1 MSGVTNTSSLGYI
14 RTYRDNPVSGT
25 GGGSG
30 VTGTMGPQGV
40 TGAIG
45 PQGVTGAVGPQGVT
59 GAVGPQGV
67 TGAVGPQGVT
77 GAVGPQGVTGAVG
90 PQGVTGAVG
99 PQGVTGAIG
108 PQGVTGVTGATGPQ
122 GISGAQDVIGT
133 GSITPLALTGT
144 TQTLTAAF
152 GNFFQGTSVMSNV
165 TLTGSNI
172 ATTAF
177 SFSQAISQGTYTLIL
192 PFSGTANSIT
202 INAVNTGSYRCN
214 FTNISVTLSGANTR
228 YILLSVTYESGS
240 GIYFI
245 SGSVF

>member
-14 RTYRDNPVSGT
+14 RTYRDNPVSVT

-30 VTGTMGPQGV
+30 VTGPMGPQGV
-40 TGAIG
+40 TGAMG

-77 GAVGPQGVTGAVG
+77 GATGPQ
-90 PQGVTGAVG
+90 
-99 PQGVTGAIG
+99 
-108 PQGVTGVTGATGPQ
+108 GVTGATGPQ
-122 GISGAQDVIGT
+122 GISGAQDVTGA
-133 GSITPLALTGT
+133 GSINQLSATGT

-152 GNFFQGTSVMSNV
+152 GNFFQGTSVMPNV

-177 SFSQAISQGTYTLIL
+177 SFSGAVSQGTYTLIL

>member
-14 RTYRDNPVSGT
+14 RTYRDSPVS
-25 GGGSG
+25 GSG
-30 VTGTMGPQGV
+30 VTGQQGLTGPQGATGVQGATGPQGATGVQGV
-40 TGAIG
+40 TG
-45 PQGVTGAVGPQGVT
+45 PTGATGP
-59 GAVGPQGV
+59 
-67 TGAVGPQGVT
+67 
-77 GAVGPQGVTGAVG
+77 
-90 PQGVTGAVG
+90 
-99 PQGVTGAIG
+99 
-108 PQGVTGVTGATGPQ
+108 TGPQ

-152 GNFFQGTSVMSNV
+152 GNFFQGTSVMPNV
-165 TLTGSNI
+165 RLTGNNI

-177 SFSQAISQGTYTLIL
+177 SFSGAVSQGTYTLIL

-202 INAVNTGSYRCN
+202 INAVNTGSFRCN
-214 FTNISVTLSGANTR
+214 FTNIGVTLSGANTR
-228 YILLSVTYESGS
+228 YILLSVTYEGGS

>member
-14 RTYRDNPVSGT
+14 RTYRDSPVSGT

-30 VTGTMGPQGV
+30 ATGPMGPQGV
-40 TGAIG
+40 TGV
-45 PQGVTGAVGPQGVT
+45 QGVTGPT
-59 GAVGPQGV
+59 GATGP
-67 TGAVGPQGVT
+67 
-77 GAVGPQGVTGAVG
+77 
-90 PQGVTGAVG
+90 
-99 PQGVTGAIG
+99 
-108 PQGVTGVTGATGPQ
+108 TGPQ

-152 GNFFQGTSVMSNV
+152 GNFFQGTSVMPNV
-165 TLTGSNI
+165 ILTGSNI

-202 INAVNTGSYRCN
+202 INAVNMGNYRCN
-214 FTNISVTLSGANTR
+214 FTTINLTLSSGNTR
-228 YILLSVTYESGS
+228 YIILSVTFESSS

-245 SGSVF
+245 SGSAF

>member
-14 RTYRDNPVSGT
+14 RTYRDSPVSGT

-30 VTGTMGPQGV
+30 ATGPMGPQGV
-40 TGAIG
+40 TGA
-45 PQGVTGAVGPQGVT
+45 TGAVGPQGVT
-59 GAVGPQGV
+59 GVQGV
-67 TGAVGPQGVT
+67 TGPT
-77 GAVGPQGVTGAVG
+77 GATGP
-90 PQGVTGAVG
+90 
-99 PQGVTGAIG
+99 
-108 PQGVTGVTGATGPQ
+108 TGPQ

-133 GSITPLALTGT
+133 GSINQLSATGT

-152 GNFFQGTSVMSNV
+152 GNFFQGTSVMPNV
-165 TLTGSNI
+165 TLTGNNI
-172 ATTAF
+172 ATTSF

-214 FTNISVTLSGANTR
+214 FTNISVTLSEANTR
-228 YILLSVTYESGS
+228 YILLSVTYESVS

>member
-30 VTGTMGPQGV
+30 VTGPM
-40 TGAIG
+40 G

-59 GAVGPQGV
+59 GAMGPQ
-67 TGAVGPQGVT
+67 
-77 GAVGPQGVTGAVG
+77 
-90 PQGVTGAVG
+90 
-99 PQGVTGAIG
+99 
-108 PQGVTGVTGATGPQ
+108 GVTGATGPQ
-122 GISGAQDVIGT
+122 GVTGATGPQGVTGPQGISVTGA

-152 GNFFQGTSVMSNV
+152 GNFFQGTSLMPNV
-165 TLTGSNI
+165 TLTGNNI
-172 ATTAF
+172 ATTGFA
-177 SFSQAISQGTYTLIL
+177 FSQAISQGTYTLIL